1 MEFLEKHPSEISS
14 QSSGTN
20 GNSKRTKFKL
30 DPKHGKEYND
40 IDLGEELLDQIIGEK
55 SHFRQIE
62 LKLLRNLLKL
72 FRNFGKRVSQWPS
85 YWRSTL
91 RSDTIFGRWKSFKN
105 NEKCF
110 LFHLK
115 SSFLSQYI
123 YFFVLTFSSYKK
135 TAWLE
140 R

>member
-30 DPKHGKEYND
+30 DPKHND

-72 FRNFGKRVSQWPS
+72 FRNFGKRVSQ
-85 YWRSTL
+85 
-91 RSDTIFGRWKSFKN
+91 
-105 NEKCF
+105 
-110 LFHLK
+110 
-115 SSFLSQYI
+115 
-123 YFFVLTFSSYKK
+123 
-135 TAWLE
+135 
-140 R
+140 

>member
-30 DPKHGKEYND
+30 DPKHGKESND

-62 LKLLRNLLKL
+62 LQLLRNLLKL
-72 FRNFGKRVSQWPS
+72 FRNFGKRVSQ
-85 YWRSTL
+85 
-91 RSDTIFGRWKSFKN
+91 
-105 NEKCF
+105 
-110 LFHLK
+110 
-115 SSFLSQYI
+115 
-123 YFFVLTFSSYKK
+123 
-135 TAWLE
+135 
-140 R
+140 